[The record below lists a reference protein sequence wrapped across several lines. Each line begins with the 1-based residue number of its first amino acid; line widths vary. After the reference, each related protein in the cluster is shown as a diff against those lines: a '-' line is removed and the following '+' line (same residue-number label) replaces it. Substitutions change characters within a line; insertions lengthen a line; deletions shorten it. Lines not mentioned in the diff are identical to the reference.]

1 MTEYS
6 TLEQI
11 KLRLKQF
18 HIETV
23 ENEDGTSDVVVF
35 DDKEDNPLI
44 EQLIKQAT
52 QEIITKR
59 CYPASYTQEQIEEDI
74 EKYQNNIINLV
85 VYDHSQA
92 GENFMS
98 SYSEN
103 GVSRNWRDREDL
115 FVGIYPFIRSL

>member
-35 DDKEDNPLI
+35 DNKEDNPLI
-44 EQLIKQAT
+44 EQLVKQVT

-59 CYPASYTQEQIEEDI
+59 CYPKSYTQEQIEEDI
-74 EKYQNNIINLV
+74 EKYQDNIINLV

-92 GENFMS
+92 GENFMA

>member
-44 EQLIKQAT
+44 EQLINQAT

-103 GVSRNWRDREDL
+103 GVSRNWRD
-115 FVGIYPFIRSL
+115 

>member
-1 MTEYS
+1 M
-6 TLEQI
+6 
-11 KLRLKQF
+11 KQF

-103 GVSRNWRDREDL
+103 GINRNWRDREDL

>member
-23 ENEDGTSDVVVF
+23 ENEDGISDVVVF